1 MSIVGTLILILLLSQ
16 TAPPPAQAPVVETQ
30 PAVFLATPAG
40 IVLPNQCAE
49 VDLAALGLT
58 CSEAEPCPSFLE
70 LSAVEALGNL
80 LVVTGNV
87 HTSST
92 TLQSVLLLSE
102 DSGASWREAHPR
114 IKASALESMQF
125 IDFATGWISGQAFL
139 GLPRDPF
146 LLLTTDSGRSWRK
159 VDIYAESRVGV
170 IEGFAFQST
179 RKGWLLIDNRGSGEA
194 GKYEFYETQTGG
206 SSWEL
211 REISS
216 RIPKGA
222 QAEQRSEAAGARLR
236 VDEKKGLYRVELRS
250 GNGWR
255 EVSSFKLKLEDCKP
269 NP

>member
-1 MSIVGTLILILLLSQ
+1 MSIVETLILILLLSQ
-16 TAPPPAQAPVVETQ
+16 MAPAAQAPAVETQ
-30 PAVFLATPAG
+30 PAVFQTTPAG
-40 IVLPNQCAE
+40 ILLPNQCAE
-49 VDLAALGLT
+49 VDFAALGLT
-58 CSEAEPCPSFLE
+58 CSETEPCPSFLE
-70 LSAVEALGNL
+70 LSSVEALGPK
-80 LVVTGNV
+80 LVVSGNV

-92 TLQSVLLLSE
+92 TLQSVLLFSE

-114 IKASALESMQF
+114 IQAGALESMQF
-125 IDFATGWISGQAFL
+125 IDFATGWISGQSSL

-170 IEGFAFQST
+170 IESFAFQSA
-179 RKGWLLIDNRGSGEA
+179 RKGWLVVDNRGSGEA

-206 SSWEL
+206 TSWEL

-216 RIPKGA
+216 RIPKAA
-222 QAEQRSEAAGARLR
+222 QAEARSEPAGARLK
-236 VDEKKGLYRVELRS
+236 VDEKKGLYRVEVRS